1 MTVNHLAD
9 QLSADEDFTSVA
21 ALYASDHLGKSD
33 LPLAQV
39 LSEVIADEHAPYLA
53 TMRYRDSPACASAR
67 SGKTSGNSRAKKTA
81 RDSGSTSQYRL
92 RPCPMW
98 GLAR

>member
-53 TMRYRDSPACASAR
+53 TMRYRDSGLRKRTQWEDVWEQQSEEDRTGQRLDIAVPPKR
-67 SGKTSGNSRAKKTA
+67 S
-81 RDSGSTSQYRL
+81 
-92 RPCPMW
+92 
-98 GLAR
+98 